1 MLKVGQSAP
10 VFDLPNADMELVK
23 LSDFK
28 GKYNLVVF
36 FYPKDNTPGCTL
48 QAVEFSDLEDEFARL
63 KTIIMGV
70 SRDDCLSHGSFRDKH
85 GITIQ
90 LLADTEGEACRS
102 YGVIQ
107 DKEVDGVRKTGIVRS
122 TFVIDRKGILR
133 HALYGVNPRG
143 HASEVLNLVK
153 GLD

>member
-1 MLKVGQSAP
+1 MLKVGQTAP
-10 VFDLPNADMELVK
+10 AFNLPDADMEMVRLA
-23 LSDFK
+23 DFK
-28 GKYNLVVF
+28 GKHNLVVY
-36 FYPKDNTPGCTL
+36 FYPRDDTPGCTL
-48 QAVEFSDLEDEFARL
+48 QAVEFSDLEDEFARYRAVV
-63 KTIIMGV
+63 IGV

-90 LLADTEGEACRS
+90 LLADTEGDACRR

-107 DKEVDGVRKTGIVRS
+107 EKEVDGVRRTCIVRS
-122 TFVIDRKGILR
+122 TFVIDKKGILR
-133 HALYGVNPRG
+133 HVLYGVTSKG